1 MKGHAIIYFLITF
14 LLSTT
19 CFHLARGAERHE
31 QAVRAEPRLL
41 ASVEIERLM
50 HATFS
55 MRSLLADEAGA
66 TQPRAEVTQPRGR
79 QAGLTLTLHH
89 ENGAVSFTPARPVLT
104 AGQRVQ
110 VQGAGSEDIEVYPRD
125 EDILSWHTT
134 DSTLEAGQA
143 GETEIIF
150 IVNKTLHILPVQ
162 VRDEPAALLTEED
175 EPSQPATRQLA
186 DIPTPVASSGERH
199 GTMLTR
205 AQVAY
210 RTVEIQVVDERT
222 TDNARYPVSG
232 MRVSLLGS
240 TLRLRTDA
248 RGVVR
253 IADVPDAARL
263 LLKLHDPQGRY
274 VPAVQEIFVRQEQA
288 RYRLT
293 VRRDVSLSTMQTI
306 VGRSQDARLA
316 SLCGVIA
323 GTQGETGFAVE
334 SDVPAD
340 GAYYFNQL
348 QLLAPQQQATG
359 MDNRFCL
366 FNVDPGPLTLF
377 ISDAEGQRRGVF
389 TVGLAAGH
397 HSEETFTLAE
407 AEPYRSWLAVA
418 DDMHRPLHG
427 HESEGLVDFVQ
438 MRLLGDTHY
447 LPKVADG
454 LLETTPTW
462 HRGRSYAVT
471 NDAEFEDTL
480 YQLAA
485 TPQAGLVPLLL
496 RGFIENTAL
505 LAEEV
510 HDAALGSV
518 VVEHGAQQG
527 EDAAAM
533 SLRLLD
539 MQGNEMRTAW
549 ARQEGGVTRSVFL
562 NLDYGVYQ
570 VIAQNADGYWL
581 AAGTVVV
588 YNETVSFLRT
598 GAAVVSSETDK
609 R

>member
-1 MKGHAIIYFLITF
+1 MKGHVIIYFLIIF

-19 CFHLARGAERHE
+19 VSFTA
-31 QAVRAEPRLL
+31 QAKPHLL
-41 ASVEIERLM
+41 ASVEVEKLM
-50 HATFS
+50 HTTFS
-55 MRSLLADEAGA
+55 MRSLLTDEANEA
-66 TQPRAEVTQPRGR
+66 EVIQPRMQQ
-79 QAGLTLTLHH
+79 QAGLTVRY

-104 AGQRVQ
+104 KGQRLNVL
-110 VQGAGSEDIEVYPRD
+110 VRGASKANVEIYPRN
-125 EDILSWHTT
+125 EDMLTWQAK
-134 DSTLEAGQA
+134 DNTLEALQA

-150 IVNKTLHILPVQ
+150 IVAKTLHILPVQ
-162 VRDEPAALLTEED
+162 VQAAPMVQSKSKTLAARAAPALLSTED
-175 EPSQPATRQLA
+175 EPRLPATAQLI
-186 DIPTPVASSGERH
+186 DLPTPSTGRFKLE
-199 GTMLTR
+199 R

-210 RTVEIQVVDERT
+210 RTVEIQIVDERT
-222 TDNARYPVSG
+222 SDEARYPVSG
-232 MRVSLLGS
+232 LRVRLLGS
-240 TLRLRTDA
+240 TSQLRTDA

-274 VPAVQEIFVRQEQA
+274 MPAVQEIFVQRGQA
-288 RYRLT
+288 RHQLT
-293 VRRDVSLSTMQTI
+293 VRRDVSFSTMQTI

-316 SLCGVIA
+316 SLCGMIA
-323 GTQGETGFAVE
+323 GTQGETGYVVE

-348 QLLAPQQQATG
+348 QLLAPRQQATG
-359 MDNRFCL
+359 KDNRFCL

-389 TVGLAAGH
+389 TVGLAAGY

-407 AEPYRSWLAVA
+407 AEPHRSWLAVA

-427 HESEGLVDFVQ
+427 HESEGAVDFVQ
-438 MRLLGDTHY
+438 MRMVGDAHY

-454 LLETTPTW
+454 LLETTPSW

-480 YQLAA
+480 YQFAA

-510 HDAALGSV
+510 HDATLGSV
-518 VVEHGAQQG
+518 VVEYGARQG
-527 EDAAAM
+527 EDAAAV
-533 SLRLLD
+533 SLRLVD
-539 MQGNEMRTAW
+539 MQGKEMRTTW
-549 ARQEGGVTRSVFL
+549 ARQEGSVTRSVFL

-570 VIAQNADGYWL
+570 VIAQNTDGYWL

-598 GAAVVSSETDK
+598 GAAVVSRETHNTK